1 MAERRQKGTGSVW
14 KDKNK
19 NIYHGEMQIG
29 YLPNG
34 NKKMPKD
41 KAKEIAEKY
50 METTQITSTMPT

>member
-34 NKKMPKD
+34 NKKNASCVRQNCKRG
-41 KAKEIAEKY
+41 
-50 METTQITSTMPT
+50 